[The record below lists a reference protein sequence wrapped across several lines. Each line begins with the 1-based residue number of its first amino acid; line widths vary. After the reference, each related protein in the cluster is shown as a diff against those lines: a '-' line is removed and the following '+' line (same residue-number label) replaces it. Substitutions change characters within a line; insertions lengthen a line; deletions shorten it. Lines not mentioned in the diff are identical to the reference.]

1 MFEATVDGL
10 DGFGGGA
17 DAEGSTTRP
26 FGPAVL
32 SLLGPSLVTGWGM
45 GAPVLDVPGVQAV
58 ARSFRRWAVVV
69 TSWQEAVPVWKMW
82 AF

>member
-1 MFEATVDGL
+1 
-10 DGFGGGA
+10 
-17 DAEGSTTRP
+17 
-26 FGPAVL
+26 
-32 SLLGPSLVTGWGM
+32 M